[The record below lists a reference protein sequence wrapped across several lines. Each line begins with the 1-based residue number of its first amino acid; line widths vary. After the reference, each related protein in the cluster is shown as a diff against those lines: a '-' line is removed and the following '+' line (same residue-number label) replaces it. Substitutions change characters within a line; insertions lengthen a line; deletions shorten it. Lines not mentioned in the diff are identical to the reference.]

1 VLLRAGSLLDI
12 ITIAK
17 ILKPV
22 VDVIGALE
30 FASSTL
36 GDVWIQTLKLYRTL
50 KSLSLSSMYIHMFRV

>member
-1 VLLRAGSLLDI
+1 VFIDSIGYI
-12 ITIAK
+12 QIK

-30 FASSTL
+30 FDSSTL

-50 KSLSLSSMYIHMFRV
+50 KSLTLSSG